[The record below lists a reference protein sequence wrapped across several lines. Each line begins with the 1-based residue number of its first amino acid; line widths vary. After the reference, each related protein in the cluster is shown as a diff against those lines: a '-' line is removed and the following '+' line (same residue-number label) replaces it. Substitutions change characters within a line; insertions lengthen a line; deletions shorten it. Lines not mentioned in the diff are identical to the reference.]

1 MTTISDIAMA
11 KKEPTPHP
19 DRAIALSGAFDVLH
33 PGHTRMIRSAL
44 NFGRVVII
52 LNSDQWVQRNK
63 GALVMPWSDRR
74 EVLLS
79 VYGVD
84 EVIHVN
90 DEDNTVCEAL
100 QRRQPHIFGNG
111 GSRVKKNTPEY
122 ALCQKLGIAC
132 VWGLGGGEADTYSN
146 SVLNRVYSIQRPDH
160 MQVK

>member
-1 MTTISDIAMA
+1 
-11 KKEPTPHP
+11 
-19 DRAIALSGAFDVLH
+19 
-33 PGHTRMIRSAL
+33 
-44 NFGRVVII
+44 
-52 LNSDQWVQRNK
+52 
-63 GALVMPWSDRR
+63 MPWSDRR

-79 VYGVD
+79 VYCVD
-84 EVIHVN
+84 DVVSVN

-100 QRRQPHIFGNG
+100 ERRQPHIFGNG

-160 MQVK
+160 VQAK